1 MPKSKRLIIILI
13 AVVVILV
20 IPLIAMPFSDEIK
33 WTLSDFIV
41 AAMLLF
47 GFGLMFDLILRKIK
61 KRKYRIVLSVILL
74 LALIL
79 IWAELAVGIFG
90 SPLAGN

>member
-20 IPLIAMPFSDEIK
+20 IPLIAMPFSDEIN